1 MSGKGKISDF
11 TVEQRVL
18 IHLFEHPKKR
28 SQWEGKQEQTQAGIS
43 GAVGI
48 ARKHL
53 PRTLKSLMA
62 QDLVE
67 VETRHVEG
75 SKQRCRV
82 YFLTP
87 IGISAAESMRQGLAS
102 REIYTDEGQ
111 TTLGQFAGHD
121 IPFLYVL
128 SHLNSENHYDQSMHD
143 QEIEEDAP
151 SVDLYR
157 KVLHR
162 AWNDGLITA
171 DERGMLDDISLHL
184 GLEPDSVDKIESEV
198 SSERVDSPEQQ
209 IETYL
214 EVLEVAWQDGFISD
228 DEQAM
233 LDSLARS
240 LGLDSEYIAKVQ
252 LEWIIR
258 HS

>member
-1 MSGKGKISDF
+1 MSSKGKLSDF

-53 PRTLKSLMA
+53 PRTLKSLIA

-87 IGISAAESMRQGLAS
+87 IGISASESMRTGLAS
-102 REIYTDEGQ
+102 REISTEEGQ
-111 TTLGQFAGHD
+111 TTLGEFAGHE
-121 IPFLYVL
+121 IPYLHVL
-128 SHLNSENHYDQSMHD
+128 SHLNSENHYDQSMYE

-162 AWNDGLITA
+162 AWRDGQLTA

-184 GLEPDSVDKIESEV
+184 GLEPDSVERIESEV
-198 SSERVDSPEQQ
+198 SSQR
-209 IETYL
+209 IESTEKQTDTYL

-240 LGLDSEYIAKVQ
+240 LGLDPEYIAKVQ
-252 LEWIIR
+252 LEWIIL

>member
-1 MSGKGKISDF
+1 MSGKGKLSDF

-28 SQWEGKQEQTQAGIS
+28 SQWEGKHEQTQAGIS

-87 IGISAAESMRQGLAS
+87 TGISAAESMRQGLAS
-102 REIYTDEGQ
+102 REISTDEGQ
-111 TTLGQFAGHD
+111 TTLGQFAGHN
-121 IPFLYVL
+121 IPFLHVL
-128 SHLNSENHYDQSMHD
+128 RHLNSENHYDQSMHD
-143 QEIEEDAP
+143 YEIVEDEP

-162 AWNDGLITA
+162 AWNDGHITA

-198 SSERVDSPEQQ
+198 SAERVESPDQQ
-209 IETYL
+209 TDTYL

>member
-1 MSGKGKISDF
+1 MSSPGKLSDF

-67 VETRHVEG
+67 VETRHVAG
-75 SKQRCRV
+75 SKQRCRI

-87 IGISAAESMRQGLAS
+87 VGNSAAEQMREGLSS
-102 REIYTDEGQ
+102 REISTDQGE
-111 TTLGQFAGHD
+111 TTLGQFAGRD
-121 IPFLYVL
+121 IPFLHVL
-128 SHLNSENHYDQSMHD
+128 SHLTSENYYDASMHD
-143 QEIEEDAP
+143 YEVDEDTP
-151 SVDLYR
+151 SVELYR

-162 AWNDGLITA
+162 AWNDGQITA

-184 GLEPDSVDKIESEV
+184 GLEPDIVDKIESGV
-198 SSERVDSPEQQ
+198 SSERVESSEHQTD
-209 IETYL
+209 TFL

>member
-1 MSGKGKISDF
+1 MSGTGKLSDF

-28 SQWEGKQEQTQAGIS
+28 SQWEGKHEQTQAGVS
-43 GAVGI
+43 NSVGI

-87 IGISAAESMRQGLAS
+87 MGISAAESMRQGLATRKIS
-102 REIYTDEGQ
+102 TDEGE
-111 TTLGQFAGHD
+111 TTLGQFAGHE
-121 IPFLYVL
+121 IPFLHVL
-128 SHLNSENHYDQSMHD
+128 SHLNSKNHYDPSMHD
-143 QEIEEDAP
+143 HEFDEDTP

-162 AWNDGLITA
+162 AWNDGQITA

-184 GLEPDSVDKIESEV
+184 GLEPDAVDKIESEV
-198 SSERVDSPEQQ
+198 SSERVESSEQQ
-209 IETYL
+209 TVTYL
-214 EVLEVAWQDGFISD
+214 EVLDVAWQDGFISD

-252 LEWIIR
+252 LEWIIL